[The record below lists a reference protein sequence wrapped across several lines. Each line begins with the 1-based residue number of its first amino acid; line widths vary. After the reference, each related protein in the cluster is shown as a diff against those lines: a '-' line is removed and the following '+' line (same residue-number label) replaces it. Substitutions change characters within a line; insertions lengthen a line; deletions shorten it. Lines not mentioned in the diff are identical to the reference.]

1 MGEEGRA
8 YPLLS
13 LAYLS
18 GHMLSPPDAVVT
30 AAELGYDAVGL
41 RALPAAPGGA
51 FSPLIQDRALLA
63 ETVRRI
69 RETGISVFDVEIVR
83 LAPDFSPKAV
93 EPFLDAC
100 GELGAKAVLVAG
112 DDPEEDRLTASFAR
126 FCEAAA
132 PYGLTANLEFMPWTK
147 VPDVKAALRIVERA
161 GHANGCVL
169 VDALHVA
176 RSATTLADLASIPA
190 GRQTYAQICDAPAEI
205 PDNDEGLIFTARCE
219 RLLPGEG
226 GIDLVSMFSALP
238 ADLPVSVEIPNDAR
252 MPVLGPREWARQA
265 LAATKAVL
273 KRRAGSPSSPQ
284 G

>member
-1 MGEEGRA
+1 MGEERRDT
-8 YPLLS
+8 PLLS
-13 LAYLS
+13 LAYLT

-30 AAELGYDAVGL
+30 AAELGYDAIGL
-41 RALPAAPGGA
+41 RALPAAPGGT
-51 FSPLIQDRALLA
+51 FSPLIEDRALLA
-63 ETVRRI
+63 ETVRRV

-83 LAPDFSPKAV
+83 LASDFSPKTV
-93 EPFLDAC
+93 EPFLDVC

-112 DDPEEDRLTASFAR
+112 DDPDEARLTASFAR

-132 PYGLTANLEFMPWTK
+132 PYGLTGNLEFMPWTK
-147 VPDVKAALRIVERA
+147 VPDVKTALRIVERA
-161 GHANGCVL
+161 GRANGCVL

-176 RSATTLADLASIPA
+176 RSATTLADLAAIPA

-205 PDNDEGLIFTARCE
+205 PDSDEGLIFTARCE
-219 RLLPGEG
+219 RRLPGEG

-252 MPVLGPREWARQA
+252 MPVVGAREWARQA
-265 LAATKAVL
+265 LEATKALL
-273 KRRAGSPSSPQ
+273 KRRMNPLASPQ